1 MDRINKKEELLQRG
15 MQEAREGDLKKAIKL
30 LKHLDR
36 IDPNDIENK
45 LRLGAVYHQANEERS
60 ALEAL
65 EIYVK
70 KKPNALFAFQLMG
83 RVFYKLK
90 KYDDSLIAFNK
101 EIENNP
107 EYAEAYSDRA
117 YVLNELNRFDKA
129 LDSASKAIGLDQN
142 LPEAFD
148 CMAIAHNA
156 LGHFNDAKKY
166 VFKAIELDRSN
177 PDFIRT
183 LADIHFDQGNS
194 VEALEIYDI
203 VLKHYPKNSHC
214 IVQKSIL
221 LLQMTKFEEGWQL
234 YEERHFISEKKSL
247 YQQFSDNDFIKHPH
261 MLIKKEQGIGDM
273 VLFMS
278 TLSELDQEEQVA
290 RDKEIIVE
298 IDQRLVS
305 IFERS
310 FKHLKFITSTKL
322 LDNKKL
328 YKTFGMASL
337 GGYLRKHISLFK
349 NQKQQFLSS
358 DINKK
363 KSYRDYLDSL
373 KSNKEIKIC
382 GISWRSQNPKLGF
395 FKSIELIKLKSIL
408 SLENILF
415 VNLQY
420 DCSSQE
426 IIEIKQKYGFDIIN
440 FPDIDLL
447 NDIDSVCSLISACDM
462 ILTTSNI
469 NVHLAG
475 ALGKNVFLLVP
486 KGKGR
491 HFYWHHEYKKSLWY
505 PSVTI
510 FDQDEPGDWAIPIDQ
525 VLKELS
531 LK

>member
-1 MDRINKKEELLQRG
+1 MDRIKKKEELLQRA
-15 MQEAREGDLKKAIKL
+15 MQEAREGDLKKAIMQ

-45 LRLGAVYHQANEERS
+45 LRLGAVYHQANQERS

-65 EIYVK
+65 EFYVK

-83 RVFYKLK
+83 RIFYKLK

-107 EYAEAYSDRA
+107 EYAEVYSDRA
-117 YVLNELNRFDKA
+117 YVLNELNRFDQA
-129 LDSASKAIGLDQN
+129 LDSASKAIRLDQN

-166 VFKAIELDRSN
+166 VFKAIELDSSN

-203 VLKHYPKNSHC
+203 VLRHQPKNSHC
-214 IVQKSIL
+214 ILQKSIL
-221 LLQMTKFEEGWQL
+221 LLQMTQFKEGWQL
-234 YEERHFISEKKSL
+234 YEERHFISNKESL
-247 YQQFSDNDFIKHPH
+247 YQKFSGNEFIKHPH
-261 MLIKKEQGIGDM
+261 ILIQKEQGVGDM
-273 VLFMS
+273 ILFMS
-278 TLSELDQEEQVA
+278 TLSELDHAEKA
-290 RDKEIIVE
+290 TKDKEIIIE
-298 IDQRLVS
+298 IDSRLLS

-310 FKHLKFITSTKL
+310 FKHLKFITNTKL
-322 LDNKKL
+322 LGNKKL

-337 GGYLRKHISLFK
+337 GGYLREHISLFK
-349 NQKQQFLSS
+349 NQKKQFLTC
-358 DINKK
+358 DMNKK
-363 KSYRDYLDSL
+363 KFFKGYLGSL
-373 KSNKEIKIC
+373 KSNKEKKIC

-395 FKSIELIKLKSIL
+395 FKSIELHKLKSIL

-420 DCSSQE
+420 DCSSKE
-426 IIEIKQKYGFDIIN
+426 IIEIKKKYGFNIIN
-440 FPDIDLL
+440 FSDIDLL
-447 NDIDSVCSLISACDM
+447 NDIDTVCSLISACDI

-475 ALGKNVFLLVP
+475 ALGKDVLLLAP

-491 HFYWHHEYKKSLWY
+491 HFYWHYGYRKSLWY
-505 PSVTI
+505 PSVKI
-510 FDQDEPGDWAIPIDQ
+510 FDQNEPGDWTTPINKA
-525 VLKELS
+525 LKELS